1 MATQFDKVTVD
12 LWRSLGL
19 GVPQPIDGILS
30 LQISEQVV
38 HVVEQPQGSLVMF
51 GSLERIADHEIDQI
65 LCENLF
71 LDDPLQ
77 PVGARSSADDVW
89 VFWNRQSL
97 DHCEISNMQHQLE
110 VLSAKLERLS
120 QG

>member
-1 MATQFDKVTVD
+1 MATQFEKVTVD

-19 GVPQPIDGILS
+19 DVPEPIDGILS
-30 LQISEQVV
+30 LQISEQVI

-51 GSLERIADHEIDQI
+51 GSLERIAGHEIDQI

-77 PVGARSSADDVW
+77 PVGARSSADDAW

-97 DHCEISNMQHQLE
+97 DRCEIGNMQHQLE